1 MQQQIMNESWE
12 VKQIGDI
19 AHHDITS
26 LESVSSDSN
35 YPMVGVYSF
44 GKGLFIKEPVSGL
57 NTSYKNF
64 YRLKAKHIVMSQL
77 FGWEGAIAV
86 SSEDFEGRYV
96 SSQFPTFLVDEGL
109 ADTKF
114 VGYYLKQEHIWKLL
128 FSKGRGM
135 GSRRRTLTPDNLLS
149 LEIRLPSLRIQKQIV
164 EKLESVRLSLEK
176 IRLLKGEQ
184 TKDIKNLLYSKYS
197 EIIEGADWL
206 PMNEVAPIHRR
217 SVKIELSETY
227 QELGTR
233 SFFKGVFEKESFR
246 GSDLSWEKPH
256 WMKAGD
262 LVFSNIKAWEGSV
275 ALISEKHDGW
285 VASHRYITC
294 LPKHELIKPEF
305 LLYFFSTPHGMDIL
319 SNASPGSADRNRTL
333 NTKKLMQAKVPIP
346 ALELQKEFVDLVHKI
361 EALREHHKQT
371 EKELGELMPSLL
383 DKAFKGELK

>member
-1 MQQQIMNESWE
+1 MSSYTWTPTKISDFVTQSENNE
-12 VKQIGDI
+12 VLNPDKVYPILGM
-19 AHHDITS
+19 S
-26 LESVSSDSN
+26 LE
-35 YPMVGVYSF
+35 GR
-44 GKGLFIKEPVSGL
+44 GLFLREKKAGLDIGSKTLNRVIPGEFIYSRLFAWKGAFDFVKDEFKDCYVSDEYPTFIVDETKADVRFLNYYFNQSKIWKIVESYCIGVTKASRNRFKEQYFLNMTVPLPSYSEQVRIVSKIE
-57 NTSYKNF
+57 TAKKNF
-64 YRLKAKHIVMSQL
+64 EQIERL
-77 FGWEGAIAV
+77 
-86 SSEDFEGRYV
+86 R
-96 SSQFPTFLVDEGL
+96 DE
-109 ADTKF
+109 
-114 VGYYLKQEHIWKLL
+114 Q
-128 FSKGRGM
+128 
-135 GSRRRTLTPDNLLS
+135 N
-149 LEIRLPSLRIQKQIV
+149 
-164 EKLESVRLSLEK
+164 
-176 IRLLKGEQ
+176 
-184 TKDIKNLLYSKYS
+184 KDIKNLLYSKYS

-206 PMNEVAPIHRR
+206 PMSEVAPIHRR

-233 SFFKGVFEKESFR
+233 SFFKGVFEKENFR
-246 GSDLSWEKPH
+246 GSDLTWEKPH

-294 LPKHELIKPEF
+294 LPNYELIKPEF

-346 ALELQKEFVDLVHKI
+346 DLELQKEFVDLVHKI

-383 DKAFKGELK
+383 DKAFKGEL